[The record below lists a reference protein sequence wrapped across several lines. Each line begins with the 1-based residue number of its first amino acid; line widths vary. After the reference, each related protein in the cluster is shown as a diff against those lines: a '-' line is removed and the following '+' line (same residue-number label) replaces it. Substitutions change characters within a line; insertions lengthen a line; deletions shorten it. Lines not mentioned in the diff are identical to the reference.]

1 MSYSYEDLIFA
12 IKENSSI
19 MKRILKK
26 LEETPKKQVTD
37 LAEIENRVVEACARH
52 GIVGCTIRVIGRM
65 FRPFSKLSPSQK
77 VDLLSKLITDGRLEK
92 HKSERSYVY
101 AVKRKRSEVI
111 KPPIE
116 VSAIDAE
123 AQRQADIEKKYGHLI
138 KAKVDN
144 K

>member
-26 LEETPKKQVTD
+26 LEETPKKQMND

-101 AVKRKRSEVI
+101 AVKRKRNEI

-116 VSAIDAE
+116 VDPIDTE
-123 AQRQADIEKKYGHLI
+123 AQRQTDIEKKYGHLI
-138 KAKVDN
+138 KERFGE
-144 K
+144 